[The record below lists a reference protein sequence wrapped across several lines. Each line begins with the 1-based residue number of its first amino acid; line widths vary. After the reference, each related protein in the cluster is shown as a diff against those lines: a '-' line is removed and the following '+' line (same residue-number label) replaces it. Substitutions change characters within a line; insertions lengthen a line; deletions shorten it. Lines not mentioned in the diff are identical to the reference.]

1 MSCEKDTRIVERL
14 RKLQFD
20 DTLIEA
26 VEKYFESAS
35 ELSRY
40 EYLVK
45 VIDFIDDVLEENA
58 EKRTTDQ

>member
-1 MSCEKDTRIVERL
+1 MSREKDTHVVERL
-14 RKLQFD
+14 RKLQFE
-20 DTLIEA
+20 DTIVEA

-35 ELSRY
+35 EPSRY

-58 EKRTTDQ
+58 EKRTSDQ